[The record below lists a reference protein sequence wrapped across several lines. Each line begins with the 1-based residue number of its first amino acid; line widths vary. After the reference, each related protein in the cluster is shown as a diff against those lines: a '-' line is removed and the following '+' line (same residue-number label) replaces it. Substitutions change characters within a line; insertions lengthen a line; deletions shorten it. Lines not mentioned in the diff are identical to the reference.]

1 MGTFVASVIARSDA
15 NPDVS
20 YLIQRVKTALDQMTP
35 LVNKLFP
42 VAEAGL
48 TGLPLDPD
56 HMLNRTFVP
65 GDVPKISASFGS
77 AGPRAAA
84 FCEDSQAR
92 REGLFE
98 QAGIDRCA
106 GTEEGELLRAKDET
120 TAKTYLPK
128 IAESVRSEYV
138 DHDVAPPDGLP
149 DARCFENKQAIWAD
163 NANGRFGCF
172 VSYGRYIGEVFSN
185 EEKDVRQRAAAQY
198 AILVN
203 SA

>member
-1 MGTFVASVIARSDA
+1 VVARSDA

-35 LVNKLFP
+35 LVNKLYP
-42 VAEAGL
+42 IADAGL

-56 HMLNRTFVP
+56 HMLSRIFVS
-65 GDVPKISASFGS
+65 GEVPKVDGNFGS
-77 AGPRAAA
+77 MGPRAAA
-84 FCEDSQAR
+84 FCADSETR
-92 REGLFE
+92 REVLYA

-106 GTEEGELLRAKDET
+106 VTEEGSLLRAKDEAA
-120 TAKTYLPK
+120 AKTYLPK
-128 IAESVRSEYV
+128 IAESLRSEYI

-149 DARCFENKQAIWAD
+149 NARCFEEKQAIWAD
-163 NANGRFGCF
+163 NANGRFGCL

-185 EEKDVRQRAAAQY
+185 EETDVRQRAAAQY